1 MGSYREYRREF
12 RRLKAAALIDRCRTL
27 RPEAESAAHL
37 HAALDELLDTAFAS
51 DDVAYEKELV
61 GHAMDLAE
69 RIAERLARQPGL
81 ALLFRD
87 SFAAAVHYR
96 VPFTT
101 FYLPGLH
108 R

>member
-1 MGSYREYRREF
+1 MGSYRDYRREF
-12 RRLKAAALIDRCRTL
+12 RRLKSAALIERCRTL
-27 RPEAESAAHL
+27 RPEIEPAAHL

-51 DDVAYEKELV
+51 DDVAYELELV
-61 GHAMDLAE
+61 EHAKSLAE
-69 RIAERLARQPGL
+69 RIAARLARQPAL
-81 ALLFRD
+81 ADLFRD